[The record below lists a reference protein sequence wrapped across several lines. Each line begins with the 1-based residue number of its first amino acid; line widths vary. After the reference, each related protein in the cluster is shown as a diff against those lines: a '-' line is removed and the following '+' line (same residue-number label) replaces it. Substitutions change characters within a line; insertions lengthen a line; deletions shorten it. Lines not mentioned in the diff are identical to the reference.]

1 MLWLMKI
8 AARLALIAC
17 LALAVAAPAL
27 ASTFTTGKYEGKT
40 SQKNKNTGKFR
51 KISFHAD
58 STAGQISN
66 IKFVS
71 TGTCND
77 GSRSQ
82 GSQGKNG
89 NTLFAD
95 VDGNGHFS
103 LTAPS
108 KSGATKLKMS
118 GTISGNQASG
128 TFTVKSRFN
137 KNTGNADPDG
147 SIKCTT
153 GTVHWS
159 AKTTG

>member
-1 MLWLMKI
+1 MLWPMKI
-8 AARLALIAC
+8 AARIALIAV

-27 ASTFTTGKYEGKT
+27 ASTFTTGRYEGKT

-71 TGTCND
+71 TGKCND

-89 NTLFAD
+89 NKLFAD

-128 TFTVKSRFN
+128 TFSVKSRFDE
-137 KNTGNADPDG
+137 NTGNPDPDG